1 MTTTAQWIDQ
11 GLTTV
16 AGTYGRYPLVAVR
29 GEGCRL
35 IDNDGK
41 SYLDFLAGVAVNNLG
56 HCHPAV
62 VAAIR
67 EQAGTL
73 IHCSN
78 FYHIPTQIEL
88 SRLLCEN
95 SFGNRVFFCNSGAE
109 ANEAALKLARKW
121 SADTFGPQRHEIIS
135 ATASFH
141 GRTLATVSATGQE
154 KIKAGFAPLLPGFK
168 HVAFG
173 DIDALSQAVGP
184 TTCAV
189 MLEPI
194 QGEGGIRIPPPGYLK
209 AVRELCNERQLLLI
223 LDEIQT
229 GLGRTGTLFGYQQE
243 GIEPDVMTLAKALGG
258 GVPIGAMVARSPY
271 SDVLGSGTHGS
282 TFGGN
287 PLATA
292 AGIAA
297 FNELNN
303 PELLQHC
310 RQIGAFFVTQ
320 LEQLKERH
328 PLIQTIR
335 GRGLMIGVELSCE
348 GAPIVNKALEHGLLI
363 NCTTGNVL
371 RFVPPLIVSHA
382 EISQL
387 IDILD
392 IIFNEHNAGA
402 TTA

>member
-1 MTTTAQWIDQ
+1 MTTSNQWIEQ

-35 IDNDGK
+35 IDNDGN

-62 VAAIR
+62 VDALR
-67 EQAGTL
+67 KQAGTL

-109 ANEAALKLARKW
+109 ANEAAIKLARKW
-121 SADTFGPQRHEIIS
+121 SGETFAPQRHEIIS
-135 ATASFH
+135 TTASFH

-154 KIKAGFAPLLPGFK
+154 KVQAGFAPLLPGFK

-173 DIDALSQAVGP
+173 DIDALRQTIGP
-184 TTCAV
+184 NTCAV
-189 MLEPI
+189 ILEPI

-209 AVRELCNERQLLLI
+209 AVRELCNKHQLLLI

-229 GLGRTGTLFGYQQE
+229 GLGRTGTLFAYQQE

-258 GVPIGAMVARSPY
+258 GVPIGAMIARTPY
-271 SDVLGSGTHGS
+271 SEVLGSGTHGS

-292 AGIAA
+292 AAVAA
-297 FNELNN
+297 FNELNK

-310 RQIGAFFVTQ
+310 KTVGAFFI
-320 LEQLKERH
+320 ERLTELQQRQ
-328 PLIQTIR
+328 PVVQKIR

-348 GAPIVNKALEHGLLI
+348 GAPVVNKALERGLLI
-363 NCTTGNVL
+363 NCTAGNVL
-371 RFVPPLIVSHA
+371 RFVPPLTVGHT
-382 EISQL
+382 EINQA
-387 IDILD
+387 IDILNA
-392 IIFNEHNAGA
+392 IFSEHNAGA

>member
-1 MTTTAQWIDQ
+1 MASTQQWINQ

-62 VAAIR
+62 VDAIR
-67 EQAGTL
+67 EQAGIL

-78 FYHIPTQIEL
+78 FYHIPAQIEL

-121 SADTFGPQRHEIIS
+121 SSDNFGPQRHEIIS

-154 KIKAGFAPLLPGFK
+154 KIQAGFAPLLPGFK

-173 DIDALSQAVGP
+173 DIEALRQAVGP
-184 TTCAV
+184 NTCAV

-194 QGEGGIRIPPPGYLK
+194 QGEGGVRIPPPGYLK
-209 AVRELCNERQLLLI
+209 AVRKLCNERQMLLI

-229 GLGRTGTLFGYQQE
+229 GLGRTGTLFAYQQE
-243 GIEPDVMTLAKALGG
+243 EIEPDVMTLAKALGG
-258 GVPIGAMVARSPY
+258 GVPIGAMVARDPY

-292 AGIAA
+292 AAIAA
-297 FNELNN
+297 FKELNS
-303 PELLQHC
+303 PELLEQC
-310 RQIGAFFVTQ
+310 RATGAFFMAQ

-328 PLIQTIR
+328 TLILGVR
-335 GRGLMIGVELSCE
+335 GRGLMIGVDLGCE
-348 GAPIVNKALEHGLLI
+348 GAPIVIKALEHGLLI
-363 NCTTGNVL
+363 NCTAGNVL
-371 RFVPPLIVSHA
+371 RFVPPLIVSRA
-382 EISQL
+382 EINQL
-387 IDILD
+387 IDTLD
-392 IIFNEHNAGA
+392 TLLSEHSTGA

>member
-29 GEGCRL
+29 GEGCWL

-41 SYLDFLAGVAVNNLG
+41 RYLDFLAGVAVNNLG

-62 VAAIR
+62 VAAVCN
-67 EQAGTL
+67 QAATL

-88 SRLLCEN
+88 SRLLCES

-121 SADTFGPQRHEIIS
+121 SSDNFGPQRHEIIS

-154 KIKAGFAPLLPGFK
+154 KIQAGFAPLLPGFK

-173 DIDALSQAVGP
+173 DIEALHQAVGP
-184 TTCAV
+184 NTCAV
-189 MLEPI
+189 ILEPI
-194 QGEGGIRIPPPGYLK
+194 QGEGGLRIPPAGYLK
-209 AVRELCNERQLLLI
+209 AVRELCSEHRLLLI

-229 GLGRTGTLFGYQQE
+229 GLGRTGTLFAYQQE

-258 GVPIGAMVARSPY
+258 GVPIGAMVARTPY
-271 SDVLGSGTHGS
+271 SEVLGSGTHGS

-292 AGIAA
+292 AAVAA
-297 FNELNN
+297 FNELNK

-310 RQIGAFFVTQ
+310 SAVGAFFIDRLTELQ
-320 LEQLKERH
+320 QRH
-328 PLIQTIR
+328 PLIHKVR
-335 GRGLMIGVELSCE
+335 GRGLMIGVELGCE
-348 GAPIVNKALEHGLLI
+348 GAPIVNKAFERGLLI
-363 NCTTGNVL
+363 NCTAGNVL
-371 RFVPPLIVSHA
+371 RFVPPLIVSRD
-382 EISQL
+382 EINQL
-387 IDILD
+387 IDTLD
-392 IIFNEHNAGA
+392 AIFAEHTAGA

>member
-1 MTTTAQWIDQ
+1 MTTSALWIEQ

-29 GEGCRL
+29 GEGCWL

-41 SYLDFLAGVAVNNLG
+41 RYLDFLAGVAVNSLG

-62 VAAIR
+62 VNAIR

-78 FYHIPTQIEL
+78 FYHIPAQIEL
-88 SRLLCEN
+88 SRLLCEH
-95 SFGNRVFFCNSGAE
+95 SFGDRVFFCNSGAE
-109 ANEAALKLARKW
+109 ANEAAIKLARKW
-121 SADTFGPQRHEIIS
+121 SSEAFSPARHEIIS

-154 KIKAGFAPLLPGFK
+154 KVQAGFAPLLPGFK

-173 DIDALSQAVGP
+173 DIDALRQAVGP
-184 TTCAV
+184 NTCAV
-189 MLEPI
+189 ILEPI
-194 QGEGGIRIPPPGYLK
+194 QGEGGIRIPSAGYLK

-229 GLGRTGTLFGYQQE
+229 GLGRTGTLFAYQQE

-258 GVPIGAMVARSPY
+258 GVPIGAMVARTPY
-271 SDVLGSGTHGS
+271 SEVLGSGTHGS

-292 AGIAA
+292 AGVAA

-310 RQIGAFFVTQ
+310 RETGAFFIAQ
-320 LEQLKERH
+320 LEHLKERQ
-328 PLIQTIR
+328 PLILSIR
-335 GRGLMIGVELSCE
+335 GRGLMIGVELGCE
-348 GAPIVNKALEHGLLI
+348 GAPIVNKALQHGLLI
-363 NCTTGNVL
+363 NCTAGTVL
-371 RFVPPLIVSHA
+371 RFVPPLIVSRA
-382 EISQL
+382 EIKQA

-392 IIFNEHNAGA
+392 AILREHNAGA

>member
-1 MTTTAQWIDQ
+1 MSSTAQWIEQ

-29 GEGCRL
+29 GEGCWL

-41 SYLDFLAGVAVNNLG
+41 RYLDFLAGVAVNSLG

-62 VAAIR
+62 VNAVR

-78 FYHIPTQIEL
+78 FYHIPAQIEL

-121 SADTFGPQRHEIIS
+121 SGDNFGPQRHEIIS
-135 ATASFH
+135 TTASFH

-154 KIKAGFAPLLPGFK
+154 KVQAGFAPLLPGFK

-173 DIDALSQAVGP
+173 DIDALRQTVGP
-184 TTCAV
+184 NTCAV
-189 MLEPI
+189 ILEPI
-194 QGEGGIRIPPPGYLK
+194 QGEGGIRIPPSGYFK

-229 GLGRTGTLFGYQQE
+229 GLGRTGTLFAYQQE
-243 GIEPDVMTLAKALGG
+243 EIEPDVMTLAKALGG
-258 GVPIGAMVARSPY
+258 GVPIGAMIARTPY
-271 SDVLGSGTHGS
+271 SEVLGSGTHGS

-292 AGIAA
+292 AAVAA
-297 FNELNN
+297 LNELNR

-310 RQIGAFFVTQ
+310 KAIGAFFIER

-335 GRGLMIGVELSCE
+335 GRGLMIGVELGCE
-348 GAPIVNKALEHGLLI
+348 GAPIVNKALERGLLI
-363 NCTTGNVL
+363 NCTAGNVL
-371 RFVPPLIVSHA
+371 RFVPPLIVNRA
-382 EISQL
+382 EINQA
-387 IDILD
+387 IDILAA
-392 IIFNEHNAGA
+392 ILSEHNAGVI
-402 TTA
+402 TA

>member
-1 MTTTAQWIDQ
+1 
-11 GLTTV
+11 
-16 AGTYGRYPLVAVR
+16 
-29 GEGCRL
+29 
-35 IDNDGK
+35 
-41 SYLDFLAGVAVNNLG
+41 
-56 HCHPAV
+56 
-62 VAAIR
+62 
-67 EQAGTL
+67 
-73 IHCSN
+73 
-78 FYHIPTQIEL
+78 
-88 SRLLCEN
+88 
-95 SFGNRVFFCNSGAE
+95 
-109 ANEAALKLARKW
+109 
-121 SADTFGPQRHEIIS
+121 
-135 ATASFH
+135 
-141 GRTLATVSATGQE
+141 
-154 KIKAGFAPLLPGFK
+154 
-168 HVAFG
+168 
-173 DIDALSQAVGP
+173 
-184 TTCAV
+184 
-189 MLEPI
+189 
-194 QGEGGIRIPPPGYLK
+194 
-209 AVRELCNERQLLLI
+209 
-223 LDEIQT
+223 DEIQT

-243 GIEPDVMTLAKALGG
+243 GIEPDVMTLTKALGG